1 MNHPQKSNDNELT
14 VNFQLT
20 NSWYQNQIAMSSFSQ
35 RADHAQPIQNIGGTV
50 NNNQKSY
57 KCSCSKVSFLLRL
70 MQIFV
75 SLLLFSALLLLR
87 WRFSVIFLVDFWK
100 TVHVNVLVTAAR
112 PSSTRKQGL
121 PCWNSSSSH
130 RSDLQHSVSSYLG
143 QSLGLWSLLVYFF
156 FQVNKWFHYWQDLAR
171 LILQNLL
178 NLSADSYKFYLKYYA
193 ALLPQKNFRE
203 LQFPPTSARLHY
215 GMCTT
220 EMFQKGGK

>member
-1 MNHPQKSNDNELT
+1 MYNQTTWVCLEVCIICHLSSYFYITGHDIAVMNHPQKSNDNELT

-75 SLLLFSALLLLR
+75 SLLLFSALLFLR
-87 WRFSVIFLVDFWK
+87 WRFSQ
-100 TVHVNVLVTAAR
+100 
-112 PSSTRKQGL
+112 SSY
-121 PCWNSSSSH
+121 
-130 RSDLQHSVSSYLG
+130 RSDLQHSVSLYLG

-156 FQVNKWFHYWQDLAR
+156 FQVNK
-171 LILQNLL
+171 
-178 NLSADSYKFYLKYYA
+178 
-193 ALLPQKNFRE
+193 
-203 LQFPPTSARLHY
+203 
-215 GMCTT
+215 
-220 EMFQKGGK
+220 